1 MARGSLRHGQCS
13 EPAERAEHNLRAEHG
28 DRNFRCDELRR
39 FELAS
44 GTGAA
49 RACVRRG
56 LWTSLRRQ
64 QRPGDYLDYLS
75 RERVHANRGRVLLS
89 RSRHGCDCRKR
100 GSFRSDS
107 KETADTPTEQL
118 TTTVVGSVRT
128 LGADSSVHSLSCSF
142 PRQASE
148 FSGPPAPA
156 VVYDGRATNAP
167 RPRMIMP
174 TPICRA
180 PIVNPG
186 DHALNVTV

>member
-13 EPAERAEHNLRAEHG
+13 EPAERAERDLRAEHG
-28 DRNFRCDELRR
+28 DRNFRCDELRP

-56 LWTSLRRQ
+56 LWISLRRQ

-118 TTTVVGSVRT
+118 TTTVMGSVRT

-142 PRQASE
+142 ARDRRANSAAPP
-148 FSGPPAPA
+148 PPAPA
-156 VVYDGRATNAP
+156 VVYDGRPTNAP

-174 TPICRA
+174 TPISRA

-186 DHALNVTV
+186 DH